1 MSKTH
6 WRGIL
11 LELKNMIELIR
22 DPLKV
27 GTKLNSSRDT
37 SQEVLAVSLYSSS
50 VICSGSA
57 NRNNVNAAEMKK
69 EALA

>member
-1 MSKTH
+1 ML
-6 WRGIL
+6 G
-11 LELKNMIELIR
+11 LKNMIELIR

-50 VICSGSA
+50 VICAGSA
-57 NRNNVNAAEMKK
+57 NKNNVNAAEMKK